1 MVPEIKGIF
10 INNKKAQDSIYE
22 SGLMVFNCLKLSDKY
37 SLDYIEIDCENRV
50 IPLGYQFYFF
60 NYHPSTMG
68 WIDTSKLKQLRG
80 LIITMIL
87 EVLPG
92 DPFVMCPDNH
102 FQGYCVI
109 DPTLVSKNKKIF
121 VFPRPLDSLT
131 FNLQPYKQTEIPVI
145 GSFGFA
151 TKGKGFQHV
160 VEAVNKEFDK
170 AIIKINIP
178 FGDFVPE
185 SKNYANYLGELCKST
200 AKHGIE
206 VIISHDYMS
215 KNELI
220 KWCSQNT
227 LNCFL
232 YDRNLP
238 GLSAT
243 TDQAIVSGRPLGV
256 SENET
261 FRHILKYI
269 PPYPAI
275 SLKES
280 INKSIPWV
288 RQMQNDWSPER
299 FADIFNDMLEKLFLR
314 YSIAENN
321 NGTFEIPIL
330 KNNFINTIARRYRK
344 YKRFLNL
351 EKLQYLLLGRRKLK
365 DEELI

>member
-1 MVPEIKGIF
+1 MILVIKGLF
-10 INNKKAQDSIYE
+10 VNNKKAQDSIYE
-22 SGLMVFNCLKLSDKY
+22 SGLMVYNCLRLSGKY
-37 SLDYIEIDCENRV
+37 SLDYIEIDYENRV
-50 IPLGYQFYFF
+50 IPFGYQFYFF

-102 FQGYCVI
+102 FHGYCVI
-109 DPTLVSKNKKIF
+109 DPTLKSKNKKIF
-121 VFPRPLDSLT
+121 VFPRPLDSLN
-131 FNLQPYKQTEIPVI
+131 FNIQPYKQKELPVI

-160 VEAVNKEFDK
+160 VEAVNKEFEK

-185 SKNYANYLGELCKST
+185 SEKYAIHLGDICKKM
-200 AKHGIE
+200 AKEGIE
-206 VIISHDYMS
+206 VVISHDYMS
-215 KNELI
+215 KKDLI
-220 KWCSQNT
+220 AWCSQNT

-243 TDQAIVSGRPLGV
+243 TDQAIVSGRPLSV

-261 FRHILKYI
+261 FRHILTYI
-269 PPYPAI
+269 GPYPKI

-280 INKSIPWV
+280 IGKSISAGLS
-288 RQMQNDWSPER
+288 RCNLIGRRRSLHE
-299 FADIFNDMLEKLFLR
+299 IFNDMLDKLLR
-314 YSIAENN
+314 RY
-321 NGTFEIPIL
+321 P
-330 KNNFINTIARRYRK
+330 IARK
-344 YKRFLNL
+344 
-351 EKLQYLLLGRRKLK
+351 
-365 DEELI
+365 